1 MHTRHRKILDMLQKG
16 KVEIKAAA
24 QQLGVTEMTI
34 RRDLRLL
41 EKQQL
46 LMQVRGGAVL
56 PPARYE
62 PEQHDDEFMDLKFAI
77 AEALYMQIMPCNAI
91 FLSTGSTSLAFA
103 KTLVKKKTSSLTVIT
118 NSLTIASALFRSRC
132 KVILL
137 GGELRSTS
145 LDLVG
150 HIGEKNIAEFHV
162 DWLIS
167 GCDGAF
173 SNFGFYTSDSSL
185 SSLEKMSIKIADHV
199 AIITASTKFGTR
211 SLARFASLEDVDL
224 LVTDNKL
231 NPTDREHLLNANI
244 NIVEVNSDSY

>member
-1 MHTRHRKILDMLQKG
+1 MYNRQRKILDMLQKG
-16 KVEIKAAA
+16 KLEIKAAA
-24 QQLGVTEMTI
+24 VQLGVTEMTI
-34 RRDLRLL
+34 RRDLRAL
-41 EKQQL
+41 EKQEL
-46 LMQVRGGAVL
+46 VLQVKGGAIL

-62 PEQHDDEFMDLKFAI
+62 PEQNDDELMDLKFAI

-103 KTLVKKKTSSLTVIT
+103 KTLVRKKTSSLTVIT
-118 NSLTIASALFRSRC
+118 NSLPIASTLFRSRC

-137 GGELRSTS
+137 GGELRSNS

-173 SNFGFYTSDSSL
+173 SNFGFYTSDNSL
-185 SSLEKMSIKIADHV
+185 ANLEKMSIKIADHV
-199 AIITASTKFGTR
+199 AVITASSKFGRR
-211 SLARFASLEDVDL
+211 SLSRFASLDDVDL
-224 LVTDNKL
+224 LVTDDNLQKS
-231 NPTDREHLLNANI
+231 DREHLENANI
-244 NIVEVNSDSY
+244 NIVKVKTVL

>member
-1 MHTRHRKILDMLQKG
+1 MHSRHRKILDMLQRG
-16 KVEIKAAA
+16 RIDIKSTAKI
-24 QQLGVTEMTI
+24 LEVTEMTL
-34 RRDLRLL
+34 RRDLRAL
-41 EKQQL
+41 EEAELVMLVK
-46 LMQVRGGAVL
+46 GGAIL

-62 PEQHDDEFMDLKFAI
+62 PAQQDDKLMDLKFAI

-103 KTLVKKKTSSLTVIT
+103 KTLVKKNTSSLTVIT

-150 HIGEKNIAEFHV
+150 HIGERNIADFHV

-185 SSLEKMSIKIADHV
+185 SSLEKMSMKIADHV
-199 AIITASTKFGTR
+199 AIITASSKFGVR
-211 SLARFASLEDVDL
+211 SLARFASLDDVDL
-224 LVTDNKL
+224 LVTDSAL
-231 NPTDREHLLNANI
+231 PDADREHLQQADI
-244 NIVEVNSDSY
+244 NIVTVDVP

>member
-1 MHTRHRKILDMLQKG
+1 MYTRQRKILDMLQKG
-16 KVEIKAAA
+16 KIEIKSAAV
-24 QQLGVTEMTI
+24 QLGVTEMTI
-34 RRDLRLL
+34 RRDLREL

-46 LMQVRGGAVL
+46 ILPVKGGAIL
-56 PPARYE
+56 SPARYE
-62 PEQHDDEFMDLKFAI
+62 PEQHDADELMDLKFAI

-103 KTLVKKKTSSLTVIT
+103 KTLVRKKISYLTVIT

-137 GGELRSTS
+137 GGELRSNS

-173 SNFGFYTSDSSL
+173 SNFGFYTSDNSL
-185 SSLEKMSIKIADHV
+185 SNLEKMSIKIADHV
-199 AIITASTKFGTR
+199 AIITASSKFGTR
-211 SLARFASLEDVDL
+211 SLSRFASLEDVDL
-224 LVTDNKL
+224 LVTDDKL
-231 NPTDREHLLNANI
+231 NAADREHLQKANI
-244 NIVEVNSDSY
+244 NIVEVKS

>member
-1 MHTRHRKILDMLQKG
+1 MLQRG
-16 KVEIKAAA
+16 RIDIKSTAK
-24 QQLGVTEMTI
+24 LLEVTEMTL
-34 RRDLRLL
+34 RRDLREL
-41 EKQQL
+41 ERQQL
-46 LMQVRGGAVL
+46 VMQVKGGAVL
-56 PPARYE
+56 HPARYE
-62 PEQHDDEFMDLKFAI
+62 PEQNTDKLMDLKFAI

-91 FLSTGSTSLAFA
+91 FLSTGTTSLAFA
-103 KTLVKKKTSSLTVIT
+103 KTLVKKNTSHLTVIT

-150 HIGEKNIAEFHV
+150 HIGERNIADFHV

-185 SSLEKMSIKIADHV
+185 SSLEKMSMKIADHV
-199 AIITASTKFGTR
+199 AIITASAKFGVR
-211 SLARFASLEDVDL
+211 SFARFASLDDVDL
-224 LVTDNKL
+224 LITDDQLSN
-231 NPTDREHLLNANI
+231 TDRAHLQNANI
-244 NIVEVNSDSY
+244 NVVTVKNPFADTLNNSQNQA